1 MKTSSAASTRM
12 SNSAWSASDRRAM
25 AAALA
30 LGRRGLGRTW
40 PNPAVGCVILDSAG
54 RIAGRGWTQP
64 GGRPHAEVEAL
75 ARAGD
80 RALGGAAFVTLEP
93 CSHHGATPP
102 CADALIAAGVARVVA
117 AIGDPD
123 PRVAGRGFDRLTSA
137 GVAVETGLLAS
148 AARFD
153 QAGFLSRFERGRPM
167 IALKTAMSLDG
178 RIAVAN
184 GDSKWIT
191 GPEARRL
198 GHRLRAAH
206 DAILVGVGTALAD
219 DPRLDCRL
227 EGLES
232 ASPLRVVLDSTLRLT
247 LTHDLAAA
255 ARERPTWVICL
266 EGADM
271 ARREALEHL
280 GVRVLSAPDDGAGRV
295 APDAVAHMLA
305 EAGVTRLLIEGG
317 GAVAAAFLAADLV
330 DRIHAF
336 RAPVVI
342 GGDGLP
348 GIGALGLDRV
358 AEAPRFILRDASWID
373 DDVAELYQRIE
384 A

>member
-12 SNSAWSASDRRAM
+12 SNNAWSASDRLAM

-123 PRVAGRGFDRLTSA
+123 PRVAGRGLARLASS

-148 AARFD
+148 TARFD
-153 QAGFLSRFERGRPM
+153 QAGFLSRFERSRPM

-232 ASPLRVVLDSTLRLT
+232 ASPLRVVLDSTLKLPT
-247 LTHDLAAA
+247 THDLAAA

-280 GVRVLSAPDDGAGRV
+280 GVRVLSASDDGAGRV

-317 GAVAAAFLAADLV
+317 GAVAAAFLTANLV

-358 AEAPRFILRDASWID
+358 AEAPRFILRDANWID
-373 DDVAELYQRIE
+373 DDVAEFYQRSE